1 MKKRLAIE
9 ALVIVA
15 AMTGLWAVIY
25 APWEKAPGLAVEEA
39 LLYLVL
45 LAGFI
50 GGVLTGN
57 ADPGRGS
64 VLAGLIVLALVPW
77 LLVRIA
83 LRIRKQAARMPAQN

>member
-1 MKKRLAIE
+1 MRKRLAME
-9 ALVIVA
+9 ALAIVA
-15 AMTGLWAVIY
+15 ATIGLWAVIY
-25 APWEKAPGLAVEEA
+25 APWEKAPSLAVEEA

-50 GGVLTGN
+50 GGILTGS

-83 LRIRKQAARMPAQN
+83 LRIRDRKRAT

>member
-9 ALVIVA
+9 ALAIVA
-15 AMTGLWAVIY
+15 AMIALWAVIY
-25 APWEKAPGLAVEEA
+25 GPWETAPSLAVEEA

-50 GGVLTGN
+50 GGVLTGS

-83 LRIRKQAARMPAQN
+83 LRIRKRPT

>member
-15 AMTGLWAVIY
+15 TMTALWAVIY
-25 APWEKAPGLAVEEA
+25 FPWETAPALAVEEA
-39 LLYLVL
+39 ILYLVL

-50 GGVLTGN
+50 GGVLTGS

-64 VLAGLIVLALVPW
+64 VLAGLIVLALVLW
-77 LLVRIA
+77 LFVRIA
-83 LRIRKQAARMPAQN
+83 LAIRTKARGGVT

>member
-1 MKKRLAIE
+1 MSRRLAIE
-9 ALVIVA
+9 ALAIVA
-15 AMTGLWAVIY
+15 SMTALWAVIY
-25 APWEKAPGLAVEEA
+25 APWEKAPSLAVEEA

-50 GGVLTGN
+50 GGVLTGS

-77 LLVRIA
+77 LVVRIA
-83 LRIRKQAARMPAQN
+83 LRIRKPST